1 MANRFFLTLS
11 AALVIAAAPALAQA
25 PKTAP
30 GSAKPAP
37 APAPEPP
44 KIDRLNDSQTWPA
57 FAETV
62 KNAKTC
68 YVVGH
73 PQKSEPAA
81 LKRGEIH
88 VSVTHRP
95 AEKSYNVVNFA
106 AGYPFK
112 EGSEVELAVDA
123 RKFTLFTS
131 KEGAWARDPATDK
144 AIVEALAKGKQ
155 AVLKGTSAR
164 GTNTVDT
171 FTLAGFG
178 QSLGEIDKACGLK
191 R

>member
-1 MANRFFLTLS
+1 MAIRSFLALS
-11 AALVIAAAPALAQA
+11 AALVIAAAAALAQT

-30 GSAKPAP
+30 SAAK
-37 APAPEPP
+37 PAPEPP
-44 KIDRLNDSQTWPA
+44 KIDRLNDAQTWPA
-57 FAETV
+57 FTETA

-68 YVVGH
+68 YLVGH

-81 LKRGEIH
+81 LKRGDIH

-95 AEKSYNVVNFA
+95 SEKSYGVVNFVP
-106 AGYPFK
+106 GYPFK
-112 EGSEVELAVDA
+112 EGTEVELTVDQ

-164 GTNTVDT
+164 GTNITDT

-178 QSLGEIDKACGLK
+178 QSLGEIDKACGFK